1 MTRDETRGARG
12 ERDGGS
18 GPAGLRAVNAILF
31 GAAVVVIVLGYILLD
46 HGSITAAPILLV
58 LGYVVLIPAGL
69 LVGYRRADG
78 EES

>member
-1 MTRDETRGARG
+1 MVRDEKRGARG
-12 ERDGGS
+12 ERDGGR

-31 GAAVVVIVLGYILLD
+31 GAAVVVIVLGYVLLD
-46 HGSITAAPILLV
+46 HGSITAAPLLLV